1 MKDSYD
7 LRWFVLRVKPN
18 HEKKVTQLL
27 LELNFQAYNPI
38 VKVKRKWSDRI
49 KTIELPAIPG
59 MIFIK
64 TNLIHKNKIFCSSSI
79 KGWLYEN
86 NLPVNVRDSEIEALK
101 IGLESRDWISNSKT
115 VKEQKFLLKLQSLLI
130 FSIKSITSSL
140 EEEWPILLLKPS
152 RMNTFITWKCRKI
165 LKDDVNSRDVDS

>member
-1 MKDSYD
+1 MNSLK
-7 LRWFVLRVKPN
+7 WFVLRVKPK

-59 MIFIK
+59 IIFIK

-86 NLPVNVRDSEIEALK
+86 NSPVNVRESEIESLK
-101 IGLESRDWISNSKT
+101 IGLESKDWISNSKT
-115 VKEQKFLLKLQSLLI
+115 VQAGDHLL
-130 FSIKSITSSL
+130 L
-140 EEEWPILLLKPS
+140 EELGINTIVSKTGLNTVWAEVLKTNIVIKLKKQG
-152 RMNTFITWKCRKI
+152 NTT
-165 LKDDVNSRDVDS
+165 

>member
-1 MKDSYD
+1 MLTKDIYS
-7 LRWFVLRVKPN
+7 LKWFVLRVKPK

-59 MIFIK
+59 IIFIK

-86 NLPVNVRDSEIEALK
+86 NSPVNVREGEIETLK
-101 IGLESRDWISNSKT
+101 IGLESKDWISNSKT
-115 VKEQKFLLKLQSLLI
+115 VKVGDH
-130 FSIKSITSSL
+130 
-140 EEEWPILLLKPS
+140 LLLQELGI
-152 RMNTFITWKCRKI
+152 NTIVNKTGLNTVWAEV
-165 LKDDVNSRDVDS
+165 LKTNIVIKLKNRAI

>member
-1 MKDSYD
+1 MNSLK
-7 LRWFVLRVKPN
+7 WFVLRVKPK

-59 MIFIK
+59 IIFIK

-86 NLPVNVRDSEIEALK
+86 NSPVNVRESEIEALK
-101 IGLESRDWISNSKT
+101 IGLESKDWISNSKT
-115 VKEQKFLLKLQSLLI
+115 VQAGDHLL
-130 FSIKSITSSL
+130 L
-140 EEEWPILLLKPS
+140 EELGINTIVSKTGLNTVWAEVLKTNIVIKLKKQG
-152 RMNTFITWKCRKI
+152 NTT
-165 LKDDVNSRDVDS
+165 

>member
-1 MKDSYD
+1 MNS
-7 LRWFVLRVKPN
+7 LEWFVLRVKPK

-59 MIFIK
+59 IIFIK

-86 NLPVNVRDSEIEALK
+86 NSPVNVRESEIEALK
-101 IGLESRDWISNSKT
+101 IGLESKDWISNSKT
-115 VKEQKFLLKLQSLLI
+115 VQAGDHLL
-130 FSIKSITSSL
+130 L
-140 EEEWPILLLKPS
+140 EELGINTIVSKTGLNTVWAEVLKTNIVIKLKKQG
-152 RMNTFITWKCRKI
+152 NTT
-165 LKDDVNSRDVDS
+165 

>member
-1 MKDSYD
+1 MNSLK
-7 LRWFVLRVKPN
+7 WFVLRVKPK

-59 MIFIK
+59 IIFIK

-86 NLPVNVRDSEIEALK
+86 NSPVNVRESEIEALK
-101 IGLESRDWISNSKT
+101 IGLESKDWISNSKT
-115 VKEQKFLLKLQSLLI
+115 VQAGDH
-130 FSIKSITSSL
+130 
-140 EEEWPILLLKPS
+140 LLLQELGI
-152 RMNTFITWKCRKI
+152 NTIVSKTGLNTVWAEV
-165 LKDDVNSRDVDS
+165 LKTNIVIKFKKQGSTT

>member
-1 MKDSYD
+1 MNSLK
-7 LRWFVLRVKPN
+7 WFVLRVKPK

-86 NLPVNVRDSEIEALK
+86 NSPVNVRESEIESLK
-101 IGLESRDWISNSKT
+101 IGLESKDWISNSKT
-115 VKEQKFLLKLQSLLI
+115 VQAGDHLL
-130 FSIKSITSSL
+130 L
-140 EEEWPILLLKPS
+140 EELGINTIVSKTGLNTVWAEVLKTNIVIKLKKQG
-152 RMNTFITWKCRKI
+152 NTT
-165 LKDDVNSRDVDS
+165 

>member
-1 MKDSYD
+1 MNSLK
-7 LRWFVLRVKPN
+7 WFVLRVKPK

-59 MIFIK
+59 IIFIK

-79 KGWLYEN
+79 KGWLFEN
-86 NLPVNVRDSEIEALK
+86 NSPVFVRESEIETLK

-115 VKEQKFLLKLQSLLI
+115 VKAGDH
-130 FSIKSITSSL
+130 
-140 EEEWPILLLKPS
+140 LLLQELGISTIVSKTGL
-152 RMNTFITWKCRKI
+152 NTIWVEV
-165 LKDDVNSRDVDS
+165 LKTNIVIKLKKQGNII

>member
-1 MKDSYD
+1 MNSLK
-7 LRWFVLRVKPN
+7 WFVLRVKPK
-18 HEKKVTQLL
+18 HEKKVTKLL

-59 MIFIK
+59 IIFIK

-86 NLPVNVRDSEIEALK
+86 NSPVNVRESEIEALK
-101 IGLESRDWISNSKT
+101 IGLESKDWISNSKT
-115 VKEQKFLLKLQSLLI
+115 VQAGDHLL
-130 FSIKSITSSL
+130 L
-140 EEEWPILLLKPS
+140 EELGINTIVSKTGLNTVWAEVLKTNIEIKLKKQG
-152 RMNTFITWKCRKI
+152 NTT
-165 LKDDVNSRDVDS
+165 

>member
-1 MKDSYD
+1 MNS
-7 LRWFVLRVKPN
+7 LEWFVLRVKPK

-86 NLPVNVRDSEIEALK
+86 NSPVNVRESEIEALK
-101 IGLESRDWISNSKT
+101 IGLESKDWISNSKT
-115 VKEQKFLLKLQSLLI
+115 VQAGDYLL
-130 FSIKSITSSL
+130 L
-140 EEEWPILLLKPS
+140 EELGINTIVSKTGLNTVWAEVLKT
-152 RMNTFITWKCRKI
+152 NIIIK
-165 LKDDVNSRDVDS
+165 LKNRAV

>member
-1 MKDSYD
+1 MNSLK
-7 LRWFVLRVKPN
+7 WFVLRVKPK

-59 MIFIK
+59 IIFIK

-86 NLPVNVRDSEIEALK
+86 NSPVNVRESEIESLK
-101 IGLESRDWISNSKT
+101 IGLESKDWISNSKT
-115 VKEQKFLLKLQSLLI
+115 VQAGDHLLFEELGINTIVSKTGLNTVWVEVLKTNIVIKLKKQG
-130 FSIKSITSSL
+130 
-140 EEEWPILLLKPS
+140 
-152 RMNTFITWKCRKI
+152 NTI
-165 LKDDVNSRDVDS
+165 

>member
-1 MKDSYD
+1 MNSLK
-7 LRWFVLRVKPN
+7 WFVLRVKPK

-86 NLPVNVRDSEIEALK
+86 NSPVNVRESEIEALK
-101 IGLESRDWISNSKT
+101 IGLESKDWISNSKT
-115 VKEQKFLLKLQSLLI
+115 VQAGDHLL
-130 FSIKSITSSL
+130 L
-140 EEEWPILLLKPS
+140 EELGINTIVSKTGLNTVWAEVLKTNIVIKLKKQG
-152 RMNTFITWKCRKI
+152 NTI
-165 LKDDVNSRDVDS
+165 

>member
-1 MKDSYD
+1 MNSLK
-7 LRWFVLRVKPN
+7 WFVLRVKPK
-18 HEKKVTQLL
+18 HEKKVTKLL

-59 MIFIK
+59 IIFIK

-86 NLPVNVRDSEIEALK
+86 NSPVNVRESEIEALK
-101 IGLESRDWISNSKT
+101 IGLESKDWISNSKT
-115 VKEQKFLLKLQSLLI
+115 VQAGDHLL
-130 FSIKSITSSL
+130 L
-140 EEEWPILLLKPS
+140 EELGINTIVSKTGLNTVWAEVLKT
-152 RMNTFITWKCRKI
+152 NIVIK
-165 LKDDVNSRDVDS
+165 LKKQGSTT

>member
-1 MKDSYD
+1 MLIKDSYD
-7 LRWFVLRVKPN
+7 LKWFVLRVKSN

-86 NLPVNVRDSEIEALK
+86 NLPVNVTDSEIEKLR

-115 VKEQKFLLKLQSLLI
+115 VQAGDHLV
-130 FSIKSITSSL
+130 L
-140 EEEWPILLLKPS
+140 EELGINTIVSKTGLNTVWAEVLKT
-152 RMNTFITWKCRKI
+152 NIIIK
-165 LKDDVNSRDVDS
+165 LKNRAV

>member
-1 MKDSYD
+1 MNSLK
-7 LRWFVLRVKPN
+7 WFVLRVKPK

-59 MIFIK
+59 IIFIK

-86 NLPVNVRDSEIEALK
+86 NSPVNVRESEIEALK
-101 IGLESRDWISNSKT
+101 IGLESKDWISNSKT
-115 VKEQKFLLKLQSLLI
+115 VQAGDHLL
-130 FSIKSITSSL
+130 L
-140 EEEWPILLLKPS
+140 EELGINTIVSKTGLNTVWAEVLKT
-152 RMNTFITWKCRKI
+152 NIVIK
-165 LKDDVNSRDVDS
+165 LKKQGSTT

>member
-1 MKDSYD
+1 MSSLK
-7 LRWFVLRVKPN
+7 WFVLRVKPK

-59 MIFIK
+59 IIFIK

-86 NLPVNVRDSEIEALK
+86 NSPVNVRESEIEALK
-101 IGLESRDWISNSKT
+101 IGLESKDWISNSKT
-115 VKEQKFLLKLQSLLI
+115 VQAGDHLL
-130 FSIKSITSSL
+130 L
-140 EEEWPILLLKPS
+140 EELGINTIVSKTGLNTVWAEVLKTNIVIKLKKQG
-152 RMNTFITWKCRKI
+152 NTT
-165 LKDDVNSRDVDS
+165 

>member
-1 MKDSYD
+1 MNSLK
-7 LRWFVLRVKPN
+7 WFVLRVKPK

-59 MIFIK
+59 IIFIK

-86 NLPVNVRDSEIEALK
+86 NSPVNVRESEIESLK
-101 IGLESRDWISNSKT
+101 IGLESKDWISNSKT
-115 VKEQKFLLKLQSLLI
+115 VQAGDHLL
-130 FSIKSITSSL
+130 L
-140 EEEWPILLLKPS
+140 EELGINTIVSKTGLNTVWAEVLKTNIVIKLKKQG
-152 RMNTFITWKCRKI
+152 NTI
-165 LKDDVNSRDVDS
+165 

>member
-1 MKDSYD
+1 MNSLK
-7 LRWFVLRVKPN
+7 WFVLRVKPK

-59 MIFIK
+59 IIFIK

-86 NLPVNVRDSEIEALK
+86 NSPVNVRESEIEALK
-101 IGLESRDWISNSKT
+101 IGLESKDWISNSKT
-115 VKEQKFLLKLQSLLI
+115 VQAGDH
-130 FSIKSITSSL
+130 
-140 EEEWPILLLKPS
+140 LLLQELGI
-152 RMNTFITWKCRKI
+152 NTIVSKTGLNTVWAEV
-165 LKDDVNSRDVDS
+165 LKTNIVIKLKKQGSTT

>member
-1 MKDSYD
+1 MNSLK
-7 LRWFVLRVKPN
+7 WFVLRVKPK

-59 MIFIK
+59 IIFIK

-86 NLPVNVRDSEIEALK
+86 NSPVNVRESEIEALK
-101 IGLESRDWISNSKT
+101 IGLESKDWISNSKT
-115 VKEQKFLLKLQSLLI
+115 VQAGDHLL
-130 FSIKSITSSL
+130 L
-140 EEEWPILLLKPS
+140 EELGINTIVSKTGLNTVWAEVLKTN
-152 RMNTFITWKCRKI
+152 MVIKLKKQGNTT
-165 LKDDVNSRDVDS
+165 

>member
-1 MKDSYD
+1 MNSLK
-7 LRWFVLRVKPN
+7 WFVLRVKPK

-49 KTIELPAIPG
+49 KTNELPAIPG
-59 MIFIK
+59 IIFIK

-86 NLPVNVRDSEIEALK
+86 NSPVNVRDSEIEALK
-101 IGLESRDWISNSKT
+101 IGLESKDWISNSKT
-115 VKEQKFLLKLQSLLI
+115 VQAGDHLL
-130 FSIKSITSSL
+130 L
-140 EEEWPILLLKPS
+140 EELGINTIVSKTGLNTVWAEVLKTNIVIKLKKQG
-152 RMNTFITWKCRKI
+152 NTT
-165 LKDDVNSRDVDS
+165 

>member
-1 MKDSYD
+1 MNSLK
-7 LRWFVLRVKPN
+7 WFVLRVKPK

-59 MIFIK
+59 IIFIK

-86 NLPVNVRDSEIEALK
+86 NSPVNVRDSEIEALK
-101 IGLESRDWISNSKT
+101 IGLESKDWISNSKT
-115 VKEQKFLLKLQSLLI
+115 VQAGDHLL
-130 FSIKSITSSL
+130 L
-140 EEEWPILLLKPS
+140 EELGINTIVSKTGLNTVWAEVLKT
-152 RMNTFITWKCRKI
+152 NIVIK
-165 LKDDVNSRDVDS
+165 LKKQGSTT

>member
-1 MKDSYD
+1 MNSLK
-7 LRWFVLRVKPN
+7 WFVLRVKPK

-59 MIFIK
+59 IIFIK

-86 NLPVNVRDSEIEALK
+86 NSPVNVRESEIEALK
-101 IGLESRDWISNSKT
+101 IGLESKDWISNSKT
-115 VKEQKFLLKLQSLLI
+115 VQAGDHLL
-130 FSIKSITSSL
+130 L
-140 EEEWPILLLKPS
+140 EELGINTIVSKTGLNTVWAEVLKTNIVIKLKKQG
-152 RMNTFITWKCRKI
+152 NTI
-165 LKDDVNSRDVDS
+165 

>member
-1 MKDSYD
+1 MNSLK
-7 LRWFVLRVKPN
+7 WFVLRVKPK

-59 MIFIK
+59 IIFIK

-86 NLPVNVRDSEIEALK
+86 NSPVNVRESEIESLK
-101 IGLESRDWISNSKT
+101 IGLESKDWISNSKT
-115 VKEQKFLLKLQSLLI
+115 VQAGDHLL
-130 FSIKSITSSL
+130 L
-140 EEEWPILLLKPS
+140 EELGINTIVSKTGLNTVWAEVLKT
-152 RMNTFITWKCRKI
+152 NIVIK
-165 LKDDVNSRDVDS
+165 LKKQGSTT

>member
-1 MKDSYD
+1 MNSLK
-7 LRWFVLRVKPN
+7 WFVLRVKPK

-59 MIFIK
+59 IIFIK

-86 NLPVNVRDSEIEALK
+86 NSPVNVRESEIEALK
-101 IGLESRDWISNSKT
+101 IGLESKDWISNSKT
-115 VKEQKFLLKLQSLLI
+115 VQAGDHLL
-130 FSIKSITSSL
+130 L
-140 EEEWPILLLKPS
+140 EELGINTIVSKTGLNTVWAEVLKT
-152 RMNTFITWKCRKI
+152 NIVIK
-165 LKDDVNSRDVDS
+165 LKKQGSTI

>member
-1 MKDSYD
+1 MNILK
-7 LRWFVLRVKPN
+7 WFVLRVKPK

-59 MIFIK
+59 IIFIK

-86 NLPVNVRDSEIEALK
+86 NSPVNVRESEIEALK
-101 IGLESRDWISNSKT
+101 IGLESKDWISNSKT
-115 VKEQKFLLKLQSLLI
+115 VQAGDH
-130 FSIKSITSSL
+130 
-140 EEEWPILLLKPS
+140 LLLQELGI
-152 RMNTFITWKCRKI
+152 NTIVSKTGLNTVWAEV
-165 LKDDVNSRDVDS
+165 LKTNIVIKLKKQGNTT

>member
-1 MKDSYD
+1 MNSLK
-7 LRWFVLRVKPN
+7 WFVLRVKPK

-59 MIFIK
+59 IIFIK

-86 NLPVNVRDSEIEALK
+86 NSPVNVRESEIEALK
-101 IGLESRDWISNSKT
+101 IGLESKDWISNSKT
-115 VKEQKFLLKLQSLLI
+115 IQAGDHLL
-130 FSIKSITSSL
+130 L
-140 EEEWPILLLKPS
+140 EELGINTIVSKTGLNTVWAEVLKT
-152 RMNTFITWKCRKI
+152 NIVIK
-165 LKDDVNSRDVDS
+165 LKKQGSTT

>member
-1 MKDSYD
+1 MNSLK
-7 LRWFVLRVKPN
+7 WFVLRVKPK

-59 MIFIK
+59 IIFIK

-86 NLPVNVRDSEIEALK
+86 NSPVNVRESEIEALK
-101 IGLESRDWISNSKT
+101 IGLESKDWISNSKT
-115 VKEQKFLLKLQSLLI
+115 VQAGDHLL
-130 FSIKSITSSL
+130 L
-140 EEEWPILLLKPS
+140 EELGINTIVSKTGLNTVWAEVLKT
-152 RMNTFITWKCRKI
+152 NIVIKLKKQGNIT
-165 LKDDVNSRDVDS
+165 

>member
-1 MKDSYD
+1 MNSLK
-7 LRWFVLRVKPN
+7 WFVLRVKPK

-59 MIFIK
+59 IIFIK

-86 NLPVNVRDSEIEALK
+86 NSPVNVRESEIEALK
-101 IGLESRDWISNSKT
+101 IGLESKDWISNSKT
-115 VKEQKFLLKLQSLLI
+115 VQAGDH
-130 FSIKSITSSL
+130 
-140 EEEWPILLLKPS
+140 LLLQELGI
-152 RMNTFITWKCRKI
+152 NTIVSKTGLNTVWAEV
-165 LKDDVNSRDVDS
+165 LKTNIVIKLKKQGNTT